1 MSEVAQEAPEA
12 PTEVPAVE
20 PEAPAEPDVPF
31 EEPDTAPEQ
40 PDEPEAAAVE
50 HAAGLTERELE
61 EIQKKLERS
70 ATTWRNRVSE
80 LLGEAAQML
89 VPCELC
95 DPSIP
100 GFRWPANVEQPRDEL
115 HAHLLDVLK
124 NPAAPEYADSRVVR
138 RCADCDGWGQVLSG
152 SRVAGKERVVCSTCK
167 GLGYQGP
174 PQEAGQAA
182 APTNGEVIQYPSDT
196 QPLTADDQDAWGSPR
211 LLADGQENPNY
222 GRAPSYKNPSLP

>member
-1 MSEVAQEAPEA
+1 MSEVTAEQVAEAPET
-12 PTEVPAVE
+12 PVE
-20 PEAPAEPDVPF
+20 APEAPAEPDIPF
-31 EEPDTAPEQ
+31 EEPETAPEQ
-40 PDEPEAAAVE
+40 PDEKPEEAAA
-50 HAAGLTERELE
+50 APAGLTEKQIE
-61 EIQKKLERS
+61 EMFKKLERS

-80 LLGEAAQML
+80 LLGEEALML

-95 DPSIP
+95 EPMIP
-100 GFRWPANVEQPRDEL
+100 GFHWPIGVQTARDDQ
-115 HAHLLDVLK
+115 HAHLLEVLK

-174 PQEAGQAA
+174 PQEAGIQQA
-182 APTNGEVIQYPSDT
+182 PSNGGGVEYPSDT
-196 QPLTADDQDAWGSPR
+196 QPLTVEDRDAWGSPR
-211 LLADGQENPNY
+211 LLDDGQENPNY